1 MENSLFSE
9 ENLVELDKNK
19 EMKSNQMK
27 ILVIDDSEQVTTLLS
42 KFFNAKGFEIT
53 IANDPMIGIN
63 HIREEHFDVILL
75 DISMPVVSGIGVI
88 ELLAGEDTLKNQ
100 NIFIFSGVTLPEIQL
115 KNLLRRDGISGFL
128 KKPIDL
134 DVLLK
139 KITS

>member
-19 EMKSNQMK
+19 EMKSSQMK
-27 ILVIDDSEQVTTLLS
+27 ILVIDDSEQVTTMLS